1 MKKKIFIGVALLLTV
16 ALLAGCGGIPQEDYD
31 KAVAD
36 KDAAQAQVTSLQTQ
50 LNTAKADATKAKSDL
65 TAAQSELTKAKSDL
79 EAAQKEAA
87 SAKSAASS
95 AQSQLSTAKTEATK
109 AKSDL
114 TAAQAKVAELEAKIA
129 ALEAAAPAEEEEEAA
144 AEEEE
149 EAAAEEEEEAAAEEE
164 EEAAGPTLTF
174 TAATYTNDEYGF
186 TVKYPE
192 DWTEDPAMETGDAV
206 FNASGAPYKIPG
218 VSISISD
225 IVAGKSFCD
234 GLIADQEEAGS
245 TDMKCVSESDTTTFD
260 GVAAKEIIFKY
271 TTSTGYPIDAV
282 VIGVEKDGK
291 RIVVFVYTVG
301 MYAPFSEAQ
310 EREVARTLSFK

>member
-149 EAAAEEEEEAAAEEE
+149 EAAAEEEEEAA
-164 EEAAGPTLTF
+164 GPTLTF

-282 VIGVEKDGK
+282 AIGVEKDGK
-291 RIVVFVYTVG
+291 LISVFVYTVG

-310 EREVARTLSFK
+310 MREVARTLSFK